1 LKSPHRVTLHAH
13 PARPCTAVSAIEVE
27 LAATD
32 SGGLNLRYRAHSKPD
47 AICLPAAMPP
57 GPADNLWQHTCCEL
71 FIAEQALETADSTVN
86 RKNYLEFNF
95 SPSGQWAAYRFTD
108 YRVRDTGF
116 APAAAP
122 HISLHRLDDGFQ
134 LDVSLPPEL
143 IPDGPKLALGLTAV
157 IEDMAG
163 AKTYW
168 AVQHCAA
175 QPDFHLRQSFALD
188 LNRNTP

>member
-1 LKSPHRVTLHAH
+1 MKSPHRIALHAH
-13 PARPCTAVSAIEVE
+13 PATPCAQVSAIEVD

-32 SGGLNLRYRAHSKPD
+32 SGGLKLRYRAHSAPD
-47 AICLPAAMPP
+47 AIRLPAAMPP

-71 FIAEQALETADSTVN
+71 FIAEQGDENETSTVN

-108 YRVRDTGF
+108 YRARDTGF
-116 APAAAP
+116 APAVAP
-122 HISLHRLDDGFQ
+122 HISLHRLNDGFQ

-143 IPDGPKLALGLTAV
+143 IPAGQKLALGLTAV

-168 AVQHCAA
+168 ALQHAAA
-175 QPDFHLRQSFALD
+175 QPDFHLRQSFALTLD
-188 LNRNTP
+188 RNTP